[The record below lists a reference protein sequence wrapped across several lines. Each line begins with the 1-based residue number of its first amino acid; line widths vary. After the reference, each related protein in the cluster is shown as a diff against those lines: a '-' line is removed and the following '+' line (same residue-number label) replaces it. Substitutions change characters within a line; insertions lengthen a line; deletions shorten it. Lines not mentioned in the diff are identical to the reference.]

1 MMGSQVESVKE
12 IVSDRKP
19 ERGGMNLGFG
29 FYYFI
34 DCKWKNYCF

>member
-19 ERGGMNLGFG
+19 ERGGMNLDLD
-29 FYYFI
+29 FI
-34 DCKWKNYCF
+34 T